1 MKCKASRCTGQ
12 RIQTASVPDTMLTTG
27 ITALFSLT
35 CALAVANVYSAQP
48 LLDSMAVSLKV
59 SPGIIGSVITATQ
72 AGYAIGLLFLV
83 PLGDWLNRKY
93 VVMSQLLLS
102 VAALVAAGLSPNIAT
117 LLGAMLIVGLMA
129 VVVQVLVAWVAI
141 LATPQ
146 KRGQAVGTLTSGIV
160 SGILLSRFISGAI
173 ADIAGW
179 RAVYLTAAC
188 LMLMIAGIV
197 WKIMPSPPQQP
208 QPQKPTYLSLLK
220 SVFQLYL
227 TEPQLR
233 KRGILALFIFAAF
246 SMLWSTMVMPLT
258 ALSLSHTQTG
268 MFGLA
273 GFAGMLAAA
282 RAGKWADQGWAQR
295 TTGLAL
301 ALLTISWLPIG
312 YALADSWRHCAG
324 LCGTGRSCLQPEP
337 DHCRQACSG
346 KPPGWGLHVFL
357 FAGQRDRGYRCHTAL
372 FPLGMAGGLPCGRRG
387 QRVCISDLVRIASIM
402 IFVLRFKG
410 ASQKDRNADLI
421 AASYLYRIHLFN
433 AFKQLCSCCIMTCTL
448 TKKRVRP

>member
-1 MKCKASRCTGQ
+1 MKDKTSRCTGHG
-12 RIQTASVPDTMLTTG
+12 IQTASAPDAMLTAG
-27 ITALFSLT
+27 ITTLFSLT

-59 SPGIIGSVITATQ
+59 APGMIGGVITATQ
-72 AGYAIGLLFLV
+72 LGYAIGLLFLV

-93 VVMSQLLLS
+93 VAMTQLLLS
-102 VAALVAAGLSPNIAT
+102 AAALVVAGLSPNIAT

-129 VVVQVLVAWVAI
+129 VVVQLMVAWVAI

-188 LMLMIAGIV
+188 MMLLMAGVV
-197 WKIMPSPPQQP
+197 WKVMPPPSKQS
-208 QPQKPTYLSLLK
+208 QPQKSTYLSLLK
-220 SVFQLYL
+220 SVFQLYI

-233 KRGILALFIFAAF
+233 KRGILALLIFAAF
-246 SMLWSTMVMPLT
+246 SMLWTTMVMPLT
-258 ALSLSHTQTG
+258 ALSLSHTQVG

-273 GFAGMLAAA
+273 GLAGVLAAS

-301 ALLTISWLPIG
+301 ALLALSWLPIAYVETSLLWLLVG
-312 YALADSWRHCAG
+312 VIALDFAV
-324 LCGTGRSCLQPEP
+324 
-337 DHCRQACSG
+337 QAV
-346 KPPGWGLHVFL
+346 HVSNQSL
-357 FAGQRDRGYRCHTAL
+357 
-372 FPLGMAGGLPCGRRG
+372 
-387 QRVCISDLVRIASIM
+387 I
-402 IFVLRFKG
+402 
-410 ASQKDRNADLI
+410 I
-421 AASYLYRIHLFN
+421 AARPAAASRLVGAYMCFYSLGSAAGAIVATQLYFHWGWQAVCLAGAAVSTC
-433 AFKQLCSCCIMTCTL
+433 AFLVWSGS
-448 TKKRVRP
+448 RRS